1 ISLLNPQDI
10 ESMTVLKDAAST
22 ALYGAR
28 GANGVILVT
37 TKKGA
42 EGNAKVT
49 VDARWGANSRAVSDY
64 DMITNTDQYYKM
76 MGQAYY
82 NNGRYNLGY
91 SDAAALNYANSNI
104 LTATGYQIYTLPKGQ
119 NFFLNNRFDIN
130 PLASLGYSDGDYFYT
145 PDDWNDGT
153 YRNGL
158 RQEYTVNISGST
170 DKFNYYL
177 SGSYLGDEGLI
188 KGSHFNRLSTRAKVD
203 YQVKKWLKVGTNL
216 AYVYTN
222 TGYPGDQTSD
232 ASTSSGN
239 AFFLANQMG
248 PVYPMYVRDAQ
259 GNIMYNEYYG
269 NPIYDYGD
277 KQYGYTNQTRN
288 TMNGANPVGA
298 LLYDTEDYLTDY
310 FDGKWYATVTPIAGL
325 NVTGTVGYTVD
336 NTRLHYISNPLYGQ
350 SASYG
355 GQVIQQASRSR
366 AINIQAIAN
375 YSRTFADV
383 HNMSIMAA
391 YESLDWQSEFVEGT
405 GEYMYQYDVPF
416 LGNTIN
422 NPHVYGNQYSYDTRG
437 IIFNGKYNY
446 DNRYFFTAGYRR
458 DASSRFSKE
467 NRWGNFWSISGAW
480 DVAKEKFMEPV
491 TWVDMLKVRAS
502 FGQNGNDNL
511 GTSSYGY
518 YYAYA
523 DMYKLSGGDGV
534 WDDGTLYFKG
544 NPEISWETS
553 NSFNAGIDFSFLNG
567 RVDGSIDYFNRQTS
581 DMLYFRPTSPS
592 LGYSSIPMN
601 VGSMRNNGIEFDVNV
616 NVFNTKDFAWDLNG
630 NITFGWNKVLKLHP
644 DLEGEWI
651 SGTRIFREGESM
663 YQLYLIKYAGVDP
676 TSGLALY
683 WDKNDAGQEFLTT
696 NASDAY
702 NHNRQSTGN
711 IMPKGY
717 GGFGTTVRAYGFDL
731 SVSFAYQFGGKILDY
746 TYHDLMFG
754 GNTTYLGRSM
764 HKDLLNAWTP
774 ENPYTD
780 VPRLSTGD
788 QYTTGRSGTAYDCD
802 RWLVSSNYVSLNNI
816 TLGYNFKP
824 EWVKKMGLSEL
835 RIYGVAE
842 NVAVWSARKGLDPR
856 QGFTNSTNSTYSP
869 SRCISGG
876 IRLAF

>member
-391 YESLDWQSEFVEGT
+391 YESLDWKSEYVEGAGQT
-405 GEYMYQYDVPF
+405 LYNPTVPF
-416 LGNTIN
+416 LGNTIDSPN
-422 NPHVYGNQYSYDTRG
+422 VGGLEYAYATRG

>member
-22 ALYGAR
+22 SLYGAR

-37 TKKGA
+37 TKKGS
-42 EGNAKVT
+42 NDSNVKVT
-49 VDARWGANSRAVSDY
+49 VDARWGANSRALSDY
-64 DMITNTDQYYKM
+64 DMVNDTEQYLKM
-76 MGQAYY
+76 VGQAFY
-82 NNGRYNLGY
+82 NTTRYISKG
-91 SDAAALNYANSNI
+91 SDAAGLANANASI
-104 LTATGYQIYTLPKGQ
+104 WKKGGLGYQIYTIPQGED
-119 NFFLNNRFDIN
+119 FFINNKFDIN
-130 PLASLGYSDGDYFYT
+130 PNATLGYSDGEYYYT
-145 PDDWNDGT
+145 PDNWNDGT

-158 RQEYTVNISGST
+158 RQEYSVSISGGT
-170 DKFNYYL
+170 DKLNYYL
-177 SGSYLGDEGLI
+177 SGSFLGDDGLI
-188 KGSHFNRLSTRAKVD
+188 IGSHFKRLSTRATVD
-203 YQVKKWLKVGTNL
+203 YQLKKWLKVGTNL

-222 TGYPGDQTSD
+222 TGYPHDQTED
-232 ASTSSGN
+232 GSSGN
-239 AFFLANQMG
+239 AFFFANMLG
-248 PVYPMYVRDAQ
+248 PVYPMYVRDAA
-259 GNIMYNEYYG
+259 GNIMYDVNHGGY
-269 NPIYDYGD
+269 PIYDYGD
-277 KQYGYTNQTRN
+277 VRYGYTNQTRN
-288 TMNGANPVGA
+288 YMNGANPIGA
-298 LLYDTEDYLTDY
+298 LRYNTEDYLCD
-310 FDGKWYATVTPIAGL
+310 FFSGKWYATITPIAGL
-325 NVTGTVGYTVD
+325 NVTGTVGYTTD
-336 NTRLHYISNPLYGQ
+336 NTRLHQILNPLYGQ
-350 SASYG
+350 FTSIG
-355 GQVIQQASRSR
+355 GQVIQEASRKR

-391 YESLDWQSEFVEGT
+391 YESLDWKSEYVEGAGQT
-405 GEYMYQYDVPF
+405 LYNPTVPF
-416 LGNTIN
+416 LGNTIDSPN
-422 NPHVYGNQYSYDTRG
+422 VGGLEYAYATRG

-523 DMYKLSGGDGV
+523 DMYKLSGGNSV
-534 WDDGTLYFKG
+534 WSDGTLYFKG
-544 NPEISWETS
+544 NPDISWETS

-581 DMLYFRPTSPS
+581 DMLYFRPTSPA

-601 VGSMRNNGIEFDVNV
+601 VGSMRNNGLEFDVNV
-616 NVFNTKDFAWDLNG
+616 SIFNTKDFGWDVNG

-644 DLEGEWI
+644 DLNGEWI

-663 YQLYLIKYAGVDP
+663 YQLYLVKYAGVDP
-676 TSGLALY
+676 TTGMALY
-683 WDKNDAGQEFLTT
+683 WDKDDAGNEFVTT
-696 NASDAY
+696 SATDAY

-711 IMPKGY
+711 LMPKGY

-731 SVSFAYQFGGKILDY
+731 SVSFAYQFGGKIMDY
-746 TYHDLMFG
+746 SYQALMYG
-754 GNTTYLGRSM
+754 GNTQSLG
-764 HKDLLNAWTP
+764 HAFHTDLLRAWTP

-780 VPRLSTGD
+780 VPRLSTED
-788 QYTTGRSGTAYDCD
+788 QYTNYSTCD
-802 RWLVSSNYVSLNNI
+802 RWLVSSNYLSLNNI
-816 TLGYNFKP
+816 TLGYNFKKD
-824 EWVKKMGLSEL
+824 WVNKIGLSEL

-842 NVAVWSARKGLDPR
+842 NVALWSARKGLDPR
-856 QGFTNSTNSTYSP
+856 QGFVSSNNATYSP
-869 SRCISGG
+869 IRCISGG